1 MIPPG
6 VAGPGIEN
14 AHVGAPAL
22 SGVVQ
27 PVVDAVSVGVLEPEV
42 VSGVLV
48 AVARISVVPV
58 AELSA
63 SFGSVFAVDVVPA
76 ALADAA
82 EPPASSDIV
91 PAFDVSAPAA
101 VSAAGPD
108 SPGHPRFFVFPNID

>member
-1 MIPPG
+1 
-6 VAGPGIEN
+6 
-14 AHVGAPAL
+14 
-22 SGVVQ
+22 
-27 PVVDAVSVGVLEPEV
+27 VVDAVSVGAVEPEV